1 MYYSLGFFFENFQSL
16 FFLKFEKMS
25 SRELVF
31 QIDALIDSIS
41 LYAHIMVILTLV
53 IRPNITL
60 LW

>member
-60 LW
+60 L